1 MYKRI
6 AKRPSWRIFMRDLN
20 IICGIA
26 VIVTTLHLAHGMH
39 HFLSATSHEGM
50 HGIALYSV
58 MTTAVAIW
66 ILSLVGGCLL
76 LHRAR

>member
-1 MYKRI
+1 
-6 AKRPSWRIFMRDLN
+6 MRALN

-26 VIVTTLHLAHGMH
+26 VIITTLHLAHGVH

-58 MTTAVAIW
+58 TATAVVLW
-66 ILSLVGGCLL
+66 LLSLLGGCLL
-76 LHRAR
+76 LRRAR